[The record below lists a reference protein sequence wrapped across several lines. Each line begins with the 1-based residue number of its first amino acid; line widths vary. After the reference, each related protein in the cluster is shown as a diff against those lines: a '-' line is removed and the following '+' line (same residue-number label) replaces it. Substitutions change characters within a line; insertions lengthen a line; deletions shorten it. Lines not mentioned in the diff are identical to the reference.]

1 MDFPARP
8 HPPPGSEAAQRQSGC
23 GEGLWISQNQ
33 GVSHEV
39 CGETPRSRWVDVTNC
54 EASKKVNNILFISI
68 FYIYLIIFMYIYI
81 YKMYKLQNLGWM

>member
-54 EASKKVNNILFISI
+54 EASKKG
-68 FYIYLIIFMYIYI
+68 
-81 YKMYKLQNLGWM
+81 K